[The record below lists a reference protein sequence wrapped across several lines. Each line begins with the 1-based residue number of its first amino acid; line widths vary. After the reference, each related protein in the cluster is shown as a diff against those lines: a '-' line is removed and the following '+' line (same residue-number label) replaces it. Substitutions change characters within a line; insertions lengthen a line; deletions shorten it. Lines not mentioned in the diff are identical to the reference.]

1 MFENCN
7 SKWSK
12 GRLLSHLVK
21 LIVLRTIDPE
31 DGSIELEMQDCMEIL
46 SKRYTYVMA
55 K

>member
-12 GRLLSHLVK
+12 GRLFSHLFK
-21 LIVLRTIDPE
+21 LVVLRTIDPE

-46 SKRYTYVMA
+46 SRRYSYVLA